1 MPGPTGHPEAEM
13 LDVINGLRK
22 KRCDMVV
29 VKRVQHMF
37 PLPLPD
43 DQSQMTKGAELV
55 GHG

>member
-1 MPGPTGHPEAEM
+1 MPGAIGDPEAKM

-43 DQSQMTKGAELV
+43 D
-55 GHG
+55 

>member
-1 MPGPTGHPEAEM
+1 MPGPTGHPESKM
-13 LDVINGLRK
+13 LDVIDGLSK
-22 KRCDMVV
+22 KRCDMIV

-37 PLPLPD
+37 SLSLPH